1 MEHQPNS
8 GSEAPCF
15 ICRCYE
21 ITLEAAE
28 QAIADGAHTV
38 NDVKRRTKA
47 AMGVCQG
54 AYCVPAL
61 AALIAERTGQPIETV
76 APITARPPVRLI
88 PLESLA
94 DLVPEHE

>member
-1 MEHQPNS
+1 MIERRS
-8 GSEAPCF
+8 GDAPCF

-21 ITLEAAE
+21 VTLDDAE
-28 QAIADGAHTV
+28 QAIADGALTV

-61 AALIAERTGQPIETV
+61 AALVAERTWHPLELV
-76 APITARPPVRLI
+76 APITLRPPVRLI
-88 PLESLA
+88 PLEALA
-94 DLVPEHE
+94 DLVPEHD

>member
-1 MEHQPNS
+1 MMNEQQS
-8 GSEAPCF
+8 GAPCF

-21 ITLEAAE
+21 VTLADVE
-28 QAIADGAHTV
+28 QAIADGALTV

-61 AALIAERTGQPIETV
+61 VALLAERTGQDPAAM

-94 DLVPEHE
+94 DLVPEHD

>member
-1 MEHQPNS
+1 M
-8 GSEAPCF
+8 SEATNGASAHCF

-21 ITLEAAE
+21 VTQEAVE
-28 QAIADGAHTV
+28 DAIADGALTV
-38 NDVKRRTKA
+38 NDVKRRTRA

-61 AALIAERTGQPIETV
+61 AALVAERTGKPIAEV

-88 PLESLA
+88 PLEALA
-94 DLVPEHE
+94 DLSPEHE

>member
-1 MEHQPNS
+1 MDDRS
-8 GSEAPCF
+8 AAAGPCF

-21 ITLEAAE
+21 VTLESVE
-28 QAIADGAHTV
+28 RAIEDGALTV

-61 AALIAERTGQPIETV
+61 AALVAERTGRPIEEV

-88 PLESLA
+88 PLEALA
-94 DLVPEHE
+94 DLVPEHD